1 MSTGLKKVTD
11 AQKTHKN
18 PELRGS
24 SVVTEAALNKNK
36 KAAAP
41 AKKAAAP
48 AKQPPKLQLVGKK
61 WSCVSFTFLMKI
73 RFFGIQVIRGAFLV
87 CHNVCLTD
95 FP

>member
-24 SVVTEAALNKNK
+24 SVVTEEALNKNK

-61 WSCVSFTFLMKI
+61 WSCVSSTFLMKI
-73 RFFGIQVIRGAFLV
+73 RSFWDSSDTIFSAALFLFVIMFV
-87 CHNVCLTD
+87 
-95 FP
+95 